1 MWELGRGVGSP
12 SSLKGAWP
20 ALCTLLW
27 LVLALLTPLFYLGSL
42 STAFRLPLHPHCTL
56 KCWVPGPCLFQ
67 LSLCG
72 LPSEFCHLLLRFLP
86 NWRRVTASDRPQ
98 VHIPS
103 RVSEEPPVCK

>member
-56 KCWVPGPCLFQ
+56 KCWALDPAFSSSAFVGSLLSFVIFCSGSCLT
-67 LSLCG
+67 G
-72 LPSEFCHLLLRFLP
+72 GE
-86 NWRRVTASDRPQ
+86 
-98 VHIPS
+98 
-103 RVSEEPPVCK
+103 